1 MKNKRFVFYLSLIL
15 NLWLVSCGPAI
26 LPAQNYA
33 GTWTTNLGTI
43 NFVQDG
49 YNLKGSMEG
58 YGGFWSEVFNGA
70 INEQG
75 IADFETEVLGN
86 FSLKLDGDT
95 FKSTSSDLSFCGIRG
110 ENMELPTGCGFSGK
124 WIATSKFLKN
134 EGYLVLTQIGPSV
147 TGDLYNALGD
157 KYSTFEGTVE
167 WGKGWRANGIATQ
180 RGNLSL
186 QVNAAETGFELNYDE
201 SGNPNQLCAIRE
213 GLESA
218 YLSYFTC
225 KP

>member
-49 YNLKGSMEG
+49 YNLKGLMEG
-58 YGGFWSEVFNGA
+58 YGGFWSEIFNGA

-95 FKSTSSDLSFCGIRG
+95 FKSTSSDLSFCG
-110 ENMELPTGCGFSGK
+110 
-124 WIATSKFLKN
+124 
-134 EGYLVLTQIGPSV
+134 
-147 TGDLYNALGD
+147 
-157 KYSTFEGTVE
+157 
-167 WGKGWRANGIATQ
+167 
-180 RGNLSL
+180 
-186 QVNAAETGFELNYDE
+186 
-201 SGNPNQLCAIRE
+201 
-213 GLESA
+213 
-218 YLSYFTC
+218 
-225 KP
+225 